1 VKVEFHRRDDEQET
15 TVATAVW
22 DGRRVSIET
31 GDEEIAAQLAHA
43 FRATPVVTDDAAYRS
58 LGTSGP
64 VMIQSGDLT
73 WFRAAA
79 KVRAS
84 GETGLVARFV
94 PEITEGGFDPAAGYR
109 SFEEQ
114 IERLTER
121 GHG

>member
-1 VKVEFHRRDDEQET
+1 VKVEFHRPDDEQQT
-15 TVATAVW
+15 TVATVAW
-22 DGRRVSIET
+22 DGGRVGIESD
-31 GDEEIAAQLAHA
+31 DEDIGAQLAHA
-43 FRATPVVTDDAAYRS
+43 FRPTPVVTDDAAYRS

-64 VMIQSGDLT
+64 VMIQPGDLV

-84 GETGLVARFV
+84 AETGLVPRFV

-109 SFEEQ
+109 TFEEQ
-114 IERLTER
+114 IERLTVR